1 MKKET
6 KSSYLANTGDLLI
19 TFLKPLGSPSP
30 SQSHTL
36 NHRQLLGQAQEI
48 ISRAEAASQQASQTA
63 VANMNYPSLE
73 RSSSRVRRR
82 VALGSSGGV
91 SSVANSVSME
101 DLQSLEASGVHGKSK
116 MSYREVLQANSEAFA
131 SAQVLINSM

>member
-1 MKKET
+1 M
-6 KSSYLANTGDLLI
+6 
-19 TFLKPLGSPSP
+19 
-30 SQSHTL
+30 

-131 SAQVLINSM
+131 AAQVLINSM